1 MILGAIPYLICW
13 WFLFAAPEAL
23 VELSDPWP
31 IFWYFIIMA
40 CLFDTFYSLFSTHIN
55 AGFTTHFRTDAERR
69 KSSAINTT
77 IPQILALFIGFIV
90 PIFYVYGDRSSM
102 ILAQTIVVVLL
113 IICVLIL
120 IPGVR
125 ESEELKERFLQGY
138 KTTERESYIKTMKAA
153 FKRKNF
159 VATLVIFALL
169 TLGNTMYNASN
180 VYFMKDVLQ
189 LPLYNAVFTGLA
201 WFTGFILFIPFWSNM
216 SKKYGHGKIM
226 KLSCFLIAIVYLPP
240 LFITALYQAIISS
253 FCGGFVA
260 GAFWV
265 TLGPVQADVYDEA
278 TIATGKHQEAM
289 YEGIRTF
296 FYRLAYIGVAVIFVA
311 VHIATGYNPDPN
323 ATQTP
328 LAVWGVRIHTGLIP
342 SLCALIAFIV
352 MYKWYDLIGEKQ
364 EQLKP
369 RLRELKL

>member
-1 MILGAIPYLICW
+1 
-13 WFLFAAPEAL
+13 
-23 VELSDPWP
+23 
-31 IFWYFIIMA
+31 
-40 CLFDTFYSLFSTHIN
+40 
-55 AGFTTHFRTDAERR
+55 
-69 KSSAINTT
+69 
-77 IPQILALFIGFIV
+77 
-90 PIFYVYGDRSSM
+90 
-102 ILAQTIVVVLL
+102 
-113 IICVLIL
+113 
-120 IPGVR
+120 
-125 ESEELKERFLQGY
+125 
-138 KTTERESYIKTMKAA
+138 MKAA

-201 WFTGFILFIPFWSNM
+201 WFIGFILFIPFWSNM

-311 VHIATGYNPDPN
+311 VHIATGYNPDPK